1 MFLASHIIYQ
11 DIILWTHSCYLSNLF
26 HIIWISYVLYT
37 QTNKKSINMKTVFIL
52 LFIKNNW
59 SVTVSTLLEKSSET
73 AIVST
78 HTALSTEISGRKL
91 AGIR

>member
-1 MFLASHIIYQ
+1 
-11 DIILWTHSCYLSNLF
+11 
-26 HIIWISYVLYT
+26 
-37 QTNKKSINMKTVFIL
+37 MKTVFIL